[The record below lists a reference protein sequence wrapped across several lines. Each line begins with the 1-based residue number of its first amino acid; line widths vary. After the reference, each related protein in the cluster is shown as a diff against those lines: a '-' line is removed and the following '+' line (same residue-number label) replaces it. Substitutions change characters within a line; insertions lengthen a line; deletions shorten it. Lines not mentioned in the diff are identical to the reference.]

1 MKRDIEQRKVEDIAL
16 VVAPRPNGEDEELW
30 DTFLLNLKDSPIEN
44 VLVSSRGYGSIDG
57 EKMRTTTLR
66 HFFARIGPGEA
77 VQIEPIQVKLFD
89 ITNEYWVSFNYDEF
103 MFDKKYVFVAG
114 SIRADHFIR
123 IPQLER
129 KGVMIR

>member
-16 VVAPRPNGEDEELW
+16 VIAPRPYGEDEELW
-30 DTFLLNLKDSPIEN
+30 DTYLLNLKEEPIEN

-66 HFFARIGPGEA
+66 HFFARIGPREV

-89 ITNEYWVSFNYDEF
+89 ITNEYWVSFNYDDF

-114 SIRADHFIR
+114 SINADHFIR
-123 IPQLER
+123 IPILDRQ
-129 KGVMIR
+129 GVMIR